1 MDCFWHRS
9 QLVDCFKVGD
19 VVRYKHSEVH
29 PDTDLNPALV
39 LYVNKE
45 GGTLKVLDSDGG
57 IEWYVTSYC
66 EKIA

>member
-1 MDCFWHRS
+1 MNCFE
-9 QLVDCFKVGD
+9 VGD
-19 VVRYKHSEVH
+19 VVRYKYCVN
-29 PDTDLNPALV
+29 DNTDLYPALV

-45 GGTLKVLDSDGG
+45 GGTLKVLDCTGD

>member
-1 MDCFWHRS
+1 MS
-9 QLVDCFKVGD
+9 CFKVGD
-19 VVRYKHSEVH
+19 VVRYKYNVVDSGFREVFRET
-29 PDTDLNPALV
+29 TDQYPALV